1 MSVMEPGPGAA
12 VAHVVGD
19 VVLQLPRAIFI
30 LVLVPVAARAV
41 AGHLLEEQKAD
52 EV

>member
-30 LVLVPVAARAV
+30 LVPPAARAV

>member
-1 MSVMEPGPGAA
+1 M
-12 VAHVVGD
+12 VGD
-19 VVLQLPRAIFI
+19 VVLQLPRAIFT
-30 LVLVPVAARAV
+30 LVPPAARAV